1 MQKKETKQKKK
12 RSSKTPVA
20 VTIEEY
26 VEILKQTTGLHHRMG
41 MMLAFESGLR
51 ISEVTH
57 LRPEHIN
64 LKEKTIQVRGGKG
77 NKDRVTILPES
88 WDDKVHRP
96 LLPMPCTKRA
106 LQKEFELACKRT
118 GLKEKKKDVHFHS
131 LRHGFAT
138 FCYEQGVP
146 LEHIQIL
153 LGHSDISTTMVYV
166 RVSPF
171 KAIKSARQA
180 FEIDEDDKKL
190 MEVKNEFM

>member
-1 MQKKETKQKKK
+1 MTKKEPKTKKK

-20 VTIEEY
+20 ITIEEY

-41 MMLAFESGLR
+41 IMLAFESGLR
-51 ISEVTH
+51 ISECIA
-57 LRPEHIN
+57 LKPENIN

-77 NKDRVTILPES
+77 DKDRVTILPES

-96 LLPMPCTKRA
+96 LLPIPCSKRA
-106 LQKEFELACKRT
+106 LQKEFELACERS
-118 GLKEKKKDVHFHS
+118 GLYKKKPTVHFHS
-131 LRHGFAT
+131 LRHGFASFIYT
-138 FCYEQGVP
+138 QGVP

-180 FEIDEDDKKL
+180 FEIEDDDKL

>member
-1 MQKKETKQKKK
+1 MIKAKSKGKKK

-41 MMLAFESGLR
+41 IMLAFESGLR
-51 ISEVTH
+51 ISECIA
-57 LRPEHIN
+57 LRPENIN
-64 LKEKTIQVRGGKG
+64 LKERTIQVRGGKG
-77 NKDRVTILPES
+77 DKDRVTILPES

-96 LLPMPCTKRA
+96 LLPIPCSKRA
-106 LQKEFELACKRT
+106 LQKEFEQACERS
-118 GLKEKKKDVHFHS
+118 GLYKKKPTVHFHS
-131 LRHGFAT
+131 LRHGFASFIYT
-138 FCYEQGVP
+138 QGVP

-180 FEIDEDDKKL
+180 FESKDSSWDNFEDDIGGY
-190 MEVKNEFM
+190 

>member
-1 MQKKETKQKKK
+1 MTKPKEKKK

-64 LKEKTIQVRGGKG
+64 LKERTIQVRGGKG

-96 LLPMPCTKRA
+96 LLPIPCSKRA
-106 LQKEFELACKRT
+106 LQKEFEQACERS
-118 GLKEKKKDVHFHS
+118 GLYKKKPDVHFHS

-146 LEHIQIL
+146 LEHVQIL

-180 FEIDEDDKKL
+180 FQTK
-190 MEVKNEFM
+190 V